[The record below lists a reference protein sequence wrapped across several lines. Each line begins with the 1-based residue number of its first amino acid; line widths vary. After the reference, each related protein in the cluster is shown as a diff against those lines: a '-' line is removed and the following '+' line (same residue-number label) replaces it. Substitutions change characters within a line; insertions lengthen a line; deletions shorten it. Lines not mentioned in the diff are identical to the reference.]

1 MALFRKTPTCPFCN
15 KVIAEAVIDTESK
28 IIGDNF
34 IRWNY
39 LKHGCNTKN
48 ELPITTKEQAETFM
62 TLLNALPKVKTN
74 DE

>member
-39 LKHGCNTKN
+39 IKHDCYKKMPNIN
-48 ELPITTKEQAETFM
+48 NVLPINERMCGKGQNIA
-62 TLLNALPKVKTN
+62 
-74 DE
+74 